1 MAKLIYNVFNTSTN
15 QTETKSV
22 LVNKQNKDLVKK
34 GIKTERNEIM
44 RMTRRLFTYT
54 FLDLNRTYLNNEFK
68 VNVRVEMNTRRPGV
82 TRGFKQK
89 IDLLLTNSKG
99 LTYAI
104 NFANTSFDQIDP
116 IDVAARSNHIYK
128 TFRGRAYTFTFTD
141 FTDVAL
147 KATKY
152 AHEILDVLNELKEIK
167 FFSAKVT
174 IPTMQQV
181 RHCIDNA
188 ADRVIM
194 EDEIVEVVR

>member
-1 MAKLIYNVFNTSTN
+1 MAKLIYNVFNTATN

-22 LVNKQNKDLVKK
+22 LVNKKNKDLVKK

-116 IDVAARSNHIYK
+116 VDVAARSNHIYK

-152 AHEILDVLNELKEIK
+152 AHEILDVLHELKEIK

>member
-22 LVNKQNKDLVKK
+22 LVNKKNKDLVKK

-89 IDLLLTNSKG
+89 IDLLLTNSNG

-116 IDVAARSNHIYK
+116 VDVAARSNHIYK

>member
-1 MAKLIYNVFNTSTN
+1 MSKLIYNVFNTATN

-22 LVNKQNKDLVKK
+22 LVNKKNKELVKK

-68 VNVRVEMNTRRPGV
+68 VNVRVEMATRRPGV
-82 TRGFKQK
+82 TKGFKQK

-104 NFANTSFDQIDP
+104 NFANTSFSQIDP
-116 IDVAARSNHIYK
+116 VDTAARSNHIYK

-141 FTDVAL
+141 FMDVAL
-147 KATKY
+147 KTTKY
-152 AHEILDVLNELKEIK
+152 AHEVLDVLNELKEIK
-167 FFSAKVT
+167 FFSSKVT
-174 IPTMQQV
+174 MPTMQQV
-181 RHCIDNA
+181 RNCLDNA

-194 EDEIVEVVR
+194 EDEIVEVAR

>member
-1 MAKLIYNVFNTSTN
+1 MSKLIYNVFNTATN
-15 QTETKSV
+15 QTETKSI
-22 LVNKQNKDLVKK
+22 LVNKKNKELVKK
-34 GIKTERNEIM
+34 GIKTERNETM

-68 VNVRVEMNTRRPGV
+68 VNVRVEMDSRRPGV

-104 NFANTSFDQIDP
+104 NFANTAFDQIDP
-116 IDVAARSNHIYK
+116 IDVAARSNHVYK
-128 TFRGRAYTFTFTD
+128 TYRGRAYTFKFID
-141 FTDVAL
+141 FMGVAV
-147 KATKY
+147 KSTQY

-167 FFSAKVT
+167 FFSSKVT
-174 IPTMQQV
+174 IPTMQQI
-181 RHCIDNA
+181 RNCIDNA
-188 ADRVIM
+188 ADRVVM

>member
-15 QTETKSV
+15 QTETKSI
-22 LVNKQNKDLVKK
+22 LVNKKNKEIVKK
-34 GIKTERNEIM
+34 GIKAERNETM
-44 RMTRRLFTYT
+44 RMARRLFTYT

-68 VNVRVEMNTRRPGV
+68 VNVRVEMDNRRPGV

-104 NFANTSFDQIDP
+104 NFANTSFDQINP
-116 IDVAARSNHIYK
+116 VDVAARSNHIYK

-141 FTDVAL
+141 FMDVAI

-174 IPTMQQV
+174 LPTMQQV

-194 EDEIVEVVR
+194 EDDIVEVAR

>member
-1 MAKLIYNVFNTSTN
+1 MSKLIYNVFNTSTN
-15 QTETKSV
+15 QTETKSI
-22 LVNKQNKDLVKK
+22 LVNKKNKELVKK
-34 GIKTERNEIM
+34 GIKTERNETM

-68 VNVRVEMNTRRPGV
+68 VNVRVEMDSRRPGV

-116 IDVAARSNHIYK
+116 VQVAARSNHVYK
-128 TFRGRAYTFTFTD
+128 TYRGRAYTFTFTD
-141 FTDVAL
+141 FMDVAV
-147 KATKY
+147 KSTKY

-167 FFSAKVT
+167 FLSSKVT
-174 IPTMQQV
+174 IPTMQQI
-181 RHCIDNA
+181 RNCIDNA
-188 ADRVIM
+188 ADRVVM

>member
-1 MAKLIYNVFNTSTN
+1 MSKLIYNVFNTATN

-22 LVNKQNKDLVKK
+22 LVNKKNKEIVKK
-34 GIKTERNEIM
+34 GIKAERNETM

-68 VNVRVEMNTRRPGV
+68 VNVRVEMATRRPGV

-99 LTYAI
+99 MTYAI
-104 NFANTSFDQIDP
+104 NFANTSFAQIDP
-116 IDVAARSNHIYK
+116 VDVAARSNHIYK

-141 FTDVAL
+141 FMDVAL
-147 KATKY
+147 KSTKY
-152 AHEILDVLNELKEIK
+152 ANEVLDVLNELKEIK

-174 IPTMQQV
+174 IPTMQQI
-181 RHCIDNA
+181 RSCIDNA
-188 ADRVIM
+188 ADRVVM
-194 EDEIVEVVR
+194 EDEIVEVAR

>member
-22 LVNKQNKDLVKK
+22 LVNKKNKDLVKK

-116 IDVAARSNHIYK
+116 VDVAARSNHIYK